1 MRCAPATSVVFVDVA
16 GYESIV
22 ASGLFH
28 SGCEAAFQTA
38 VAVRVEGSV
47 TVCYGYDESGNDN

>member
-16 GYESIV
+16 GYEGTA

-28 SGCEAAFQTA
+28 SSCEAAFQTA
-38 VAVRVEGSV
+38 VAIRVEGSV
-47 TVCYGYDESGNDN
+47 TVCYGYDESRNDN